1 MSNSQQYTLILEP
14 VYGLSGNQIAWVLL
28 TRFVDDADIKH
39 ERNPA
44 RAAVF
49 FSRLPAEE
57 KWQLFPQHIDQLDR
71 LYQGE
76 LQQIMSV
83 NINRDTVFCL
93 FSDDRTQQRLDL
105 ILFFHVEISVFFI
118 TRVTDADLLIL
129 KGLARITPFEL
140 DDFGPGY
147 SSFIMMRSGIFE
159 CVKIDKAFLG
169 CMAQAIYSTRNII
182 GMGFILMILIINH
195 GVRPAPPISAEN
207 TCAKKR
213 I

>member
-1 MSNSQQYTLILEP
+1 MSNSQQYTFQLEP

-44 RAAVF
+44 RVAVF
-49 FSRLPAEE
+49 FIAL
-57 KWQLFPQHIDQLDR
+57 
-71 LYQGE
+71 
-76 LQQIMSV
+76 
-83 NINRDTVFCL
+83 
-93 FSDDRTQQRLDL
+93 
-105 ILFFHVEISVFFI
+105 
-118 TRVTDADLLIL
+118 VTDADLLIL
-129 KGLARITPFEL
+129 KGLVRITPFEL
-140 DDFGPGY
+140 DDSGPGY
-147 SSFIMMRSGIFE
+147 SSLIMMRSGIFA
-159 CVKIDKAFLG
+159 CVKIDKAFFG

-182 GMGFILMILIINH
+182 GMVFILMILIVNH